1 MMATMTASRQV
12 ERVAN
17 SNDRTGTERGR
28 NERGISSDGRQQQ
41 DEAIIRRV
49 LDGDR
54 EAFAELVEQYHR
66 LVCHV
71 AGYYLK
77 NPDEVDDV
85 AQEVFFR
92 SYRALNRYNPEYR
105 FSTWLS
111 GITRNHCL
119 DLLRKNSRVT
129 VVDFDECTWLAADRY
144 TPEEAWLEQEERDE
158 LREAVEE
165 LPEDYREVISLYH
178 GEELSYQ
185 AMAERMDKPL
195 SIVKNRLMRARRML
209 EKRMTVSGH
218 VM

>member
-1 MMATMTASRQV
+1 MMATMT
-12 ERVAN
+12 
-17 SNDRTGTERGR
+17 TTEQAKQDGGARG
-28 NERGISSDGRQQQ
+28 EGRQQQ

-66 LVCHV
+66 LVCHI
-71 AGYYLK
+71 AGHYMK

-92 SYRALNRYNPEYR
+92 SYRALDRYNPEYR

-129 VVDFDECTWLAADRY
+129 VVDFDECAWLAADRH
-144 TPEEAWLEQEERDE
+144 TPEEAWLEQEEREE
-158 LREAVEE
+158 LREAVED
-165 LPEDYREVISLYH
+165 LPDNYREVITMYH

-195 SIVKNRLMRARRML
+195 SIVKNRLMRARRLL
-209 EKRMTVSGH
+209 EKRMTVPSQ

>member
-1 MMATMTASRQV
+1 MMATMTTREQGRQDGSARS
-12 ERVAN
+12 E
-17 SNDRTGTERGR
+17 
-28 NERGISSDGRQQQ
+28 GRQQQ

-49 LDGDR
+49 LEGDR
-54 EAFAELVEQYHR
+54 EAFAELVTQYHR

-71 AGYYLK
+71 AGHYMK

-85 AQEVFFR
+85 VQEVFFR
-92 SYRALNRYNPEYR
+92 SYRALDRYNPEYR

-129 VVDFDECTWLAADRY
+129 VVDFDECTWLAADRH
-144 TPEEAWLEQEERDE
+144 TPEEAWLEQEEREE
-158 LREAVEE
+158 LRDAVEN
-165 LPEDYREVISLYH
+165 LPENYREVISMYH

-209 EKRMTVSGH
+209 EKQMTVSGQ